1 VLGDL
6 ARDAGLT
13 VYMQYDPSF
22 PETVPGRIDDTAL
35 CISHLLKLEIMAT
48 LIRFA
53 AGREVDR
60 TQRFDRGR
68 H

>member
-13 VYMQYDPSF
+13 VYIQYDPSF
-22 PETVPGRIDDTAL
+22 PETVSGRIDDTTL
-35 CISHLLKLEIMAT
+35 CISHLLKLMAT

-60 TQRFDRGR
+60 TKRFDRRR